1 MTTKKDITLEVL
13 REIRDEIRSMR
24 GDFTERIDATNA
36 GIHETNERL
45 GGTNERLGEVEIGL
59 LDIAQQQRFVVR
71 YLRAMSERDHR
82 FEADLA
88 ALRTRVEAIEG
99 RLDR

>member
-1 MTTKKDITLEVL
+1 MTTKKDTTLLVL
-13 REIRDEIRSMR
+13 REIRDEMRSTHDEIRTLR
-24 GDFTERIDATNA
+24 EELTQRID
-36 GIHETNERL
+36 
-45 GGTNERLGEVEIGL
+45 GTNERLGQLEIGF

-82 FEADLA
+82 FEADLTV
-88 ALRTRVEAIEG
+88 LRARVEAIET

>member
-1 MTTKKDITLEVL
+1 VTGKKDTTLVVL
-13 REIRDEIRSMR
+13 REIRDEIRATR
-24 GDFTERIDATNA
+24 EDLGQRIEATN
-36 GIHETNERL
+36 TRL
-45 GGTNERLGEVEIGL
+45 DGTNERLSLLEVGF

-82 FEADLA
+82 FEEDLA
-88 ALRTRVEAIEG
+88 ALRARVEAIEA